1 MYQRNKRR
9 LPILLCLSFCVSLL
23 VSGAVTAS
31 DSDWV
36 RKTTDADWTWFEDYA
51 FAWAT
56 YMVACEPERTCEVG
70 MGVFAFGAPRG
81 EKLSFSGEK
90 EILVIGIGAL
100 HIRPSDG
107 KGPVKAAIAPKK
119 ADLFKVRWDF

>member
-1 MYQRNKRR
+1 MYQGNKRR
-9 LPILLCLSFCVSLL
+9 LPILLCLFLCVSLL

-51 FAWAT
+51 FVWAT

-119 ADLFKVRWDF
+119 AGLFKVRWDF